1 MGVKSLKVGE
11 RIMWTFVL
19 VVFVLFLIPGPAVLL
34 TLTQTV
40 KGGLKAGIITGV
52 GIAVGDLIHTIA
64 AVLGLSAILMTSA
77 LAFELVKYLG
87 AAYLIFL
94 GIKALLEKTKKQPVK
109 ASEKK
114 ENTAVSFRQALL
126 IELLNPKTALF
137 FLAFLPQFVQP
148 DGTSVVYQ
156 LLVLGLIFVLMS
168 ILYTTLLAFLTSTIG
183 DKFFSKNGRMS
194 RWQGKVVGT
203 IYIGLGLQLVFQSQ
217 K

>member
-1 MGVKSLKVGE
+1 
-11 RIMWTFVL
+11 MWAFIL
-19 VVFVLFLIPGPAVLL
+19 VVLVLFLIPGPAVLL

-40 KGGLKAGIITGV
+40 KGGLKAGIITGF
-52 GIAVGDLIHTIA
+52 GIAVGDLIHTFA

-77 LAFELVKYLG
+77 LAFEVVKYLG

-94 GIKALLEKTKKQPVK
+94 GIKALFEKTKKQEQPNT
-109 ASEKK
+109 KK
-114 ENTAVSFRQALL
+114 EKTAVSFRQALL

-137 FLAFLPQFVQP
+137 FLAFLPQFVKT
-148 DGTSVVYQ
+148 DGPPVVYQ
-156 LLVLGLIFVLMS
+156 LLLLGLVFVFMS
-168 ILYTTLLAFLTSTIG
+168 ILYTSSLAFLASSLG
-183 DKFFSKNGRMS
+183 NKLFAKNSKIS

>member
-1 MGVKSLKVGE
+1 
-11 RIMWTFVL
+11 MWAFVL
-19 VVFVLFLIPGPAVLL
+19 VVLVLFLIPGPAVLL

-40 KGGLKAGIITGV
+40 KGGLKAGIITGI

-94 GIKALLEKTKKQPVK
+94 GIKALLEKTKKQPEK
-109 ASEKK
+109 APEKK
-114 ENTAVSFRQALL
+114 ENSTVSFRQALL

-148 DGTSVVYQ
+148 NGAPVVYQ
-156 LLVLGLIFVLMS
+156 LLTLGLIFVLMS
-168 ILYTTLLAFLTSTIG
+168 ILYTTLLAFLTSSIG
-183 DKFFSKNGRMS
+183 DKLFPKNGRMS

>member
-1 MGVKSLKVGE
+1 
-11 RIMWTFVL
+11 MWAFIL
-19 VVFVLFLIPGPAVLL
+19 VVLVLFLIPGPAVLL

-40 KGGLKAGIITGV
+40 KGGLRAGIITGV
-52 GIAVGDLIHTIA
+52 GIAVGDLIHTFM

-77 LAFELVKYLG
+77 LAFEVVKYLG

-94 GIKALLEKTKKQPVK
+94 GIKALLEKTKKLEQPT
-109 ASEKK
+109 AKK
-114 ENTAVSFRQALL
+114 EKPAVSFRQALL

-148 DGTSVVYQ
+148 GGAPVVYQ
-156 LLVLGLIFVLMS
+156 LLSLGLVFVLMS
-168 ILYTTLLAFLTSTIG
+168 ILYTSLLAFLASSLG
-183 DKFFSKNGRMS
+183 NKLFSKENKMS

>member
-1 MGVKSLKVGE
+1 MIFVNMCIGE
-11 RIMWTFVL
+11 REMWAFIL
-19 VVFVLFLIPGPAVLL
+19 VVLVLFLIPGPAVLL

-40 KGGLKAGIITGV
+40 KGGLRAGIITGV

-77 LAFELVKYLG
+77 LAFEVVKYLG

-94 GIKALLEKTKKQPVK
+94 GIKALFEKTKKHEQPKV
-109 ASEKK
+109 KK
-114 ENTAVSFRQALL
+114 EKSAVSFRQALL

-137 FLAFLPQFVQP
+137 FLAFLPQFVKA
-148 DGTSVVYQ
+148 DGPPVVYQ
-156 LLVLGLIFVLMS
+156 LLSLGLVFVLMS
-168 ILYTTLLAFLTSTIG
+168 ILYTSTLAFLASSLGNKLFT
-183 DKFFSKNGRMS
+183 KNSKIS

>member
-1 MGVKSLKVGE
+1 
-11 RIMWTFVL
+11 MWAFIL
-19 VVFVLFLIPGPAVLL
+19 VVLVLFLIPGPAVLL

-40 KGGLKAGIITGV
+40 KGGLRAGIITGV
-52 GIAVGDLIHTIA
+52 GIAVGDLIHTFA

-77 LAFELVKYLG
+77 LAFEMVKYLG

-94 GIKALLEKTKKQPVK
+94 GIKALLEKTKKLEQPT
-109 ASEKK
+109 AKK
-114 ENTAVSFRQALL
+114 ENPAVSFRQALL

-148 DGTSVVYQ
+148 GGAPVVYQ
-156 LLVLGLIFVLMS
+156 LLSLGLVFVLMS
-168 ILYTTLLAFLTSTIG
+168 ILYTSFLAFLASSLG
-183 DKFFSKNGRMS
+183 NKLFSRKDKMS